1 MLSQPE
7 KKCLL
12 KLSTMKLEIIT
23 PESNIFSG
31 EAKSVSLPGLDGIFQ
46 VLNNHAPV
54 ISALKKGNL
63 IVELESPLSEEQKN
77 DMIVIDASDK
87 ISVAVNG
94 GVAEL
99 NKNKLIVLAE

>member
-1 MLSQPE
+1 
-7 KKCLL
+7 
-12 KLSTMKLEIIT
+12 MKLEIIT

>member
-12 KLSTMKLEIIT
+12 KLSLMKLEIIT
-23 PESNIFSG
+23 PESNVFSG
-31 EAKSVSLPGLDGIFQ
+31 EAKSVSLPGLDGVFQ
-46 VLNNHAPV
+46 VLNNHAPI

-63 IVELESPLSEEQKN
+63 VVELEGPLLEEQKN
-77 DMIVIDASDK
+77 DMIVIDSSYK

-94 GVAEL
+94 GLAEL

>member
-1 MLSQPE
+1 M
-7 KKCLL
+7 L

-23 PESNIFSG
+23 PESNVFSG
-31 EAKSVSLPGLDGIFQ
+31 DAKSVSLPGLDGIFQ

-63 IVELESPLSEEQKN
+63 VVELEVPLSDEQKN
-77 DMIVIDASDK
+77 DMIIVDSTEK
-87 ISVAVNG
+87 IRVAING

>member
-1 MLSQPE
+1 MLKP
-7 KKCLL
+7 
-12 KLSTMKLEIIT
+12 STMKLEIIT
-23 PESNIFSG
+23 PESNVFSG
-31 EAKSVSLPGLDGIFQ
+31 DAKSVSLPGLDGIFQ

-63 IVELESPLSEEQKN
+63 VVELEAPLSDEQKN
-77 DMIVIDASDK
+77 DMIVVDSTEK
-87 ISVAVNG
+87 IRIAING

>member
-1 MLSQPE
+1 
-7 KKCLL
+7 
-12 KLSTMKLEIIT
+12 MKLEIIT

-54 ISALKKGNL
+54 ISALKEGSL
-63 IVELESPLSEEQKN
+63 VIELEAPLNEEQKN
-77 DMIVIDASDK
+77 DMISVDSPEK
-87 ISVAVNG
+87 ITVFIKG

-99 NKNKLIVLAE
+99 NQNKLIVLAE

>member
-1 MLSQPE
+1 MLKP
-7 KKCLL
+7 
-12 KLSTMKLEIIT
+12 STMKLEIIT
-23 PESNIFSG
+23 PESNVFSG
-31 EAKSVSLPGLDGIFQ
+31 DAKSVSLPGLDGIFQ

-63 IVELESPLSEEQKN
+63 VVELEAPLSDEQKN
-77 DMIVIDASDK
+77 DMIVLDSTEK
-87 ISVAVNG
+87 IRVAING